1 MSYYSMRYAGL
12 RMRENIHFHF
22 NVEFLNHMRC
32 VARAYAGGLRMRHP
46 RGTGGRGKV
55 LNFMAVQHQMF
66 LFIIFG
72 RIVVQSQ

>member
-1 MSYYSMRYAGL
+1 MSYYYVRCAGL
-12 RMRENIHFHF
+12 RMRESIYFYF
-22 NVEFLNHMRC
+22 IVEFLSRMRC

-46 RGTGGRGKV
+46 RGIRGLGKV